1 MLEKFSHH
9 VRVNKIDEK
18 YREQYL
24 DTIRQLVAEQVRTQ
38 TYIARLASERD
49 GLVGDVTKLT
59 GKLNTASMDLVEEEV
74 NTAKLQEKVKYLEEK
89 IFKLQSE
96 SQGKTQTQGP
106 QLRFSE
112 TEEYRAVMEDMRR
125 LLAHREEIRE
135 IKKMFKQKQD
145 DL

>member
-1 MLEKFSHH
+1 MLDKFSHH

-24 DTIRQLVAEQVRTQ
+24 ATIRQLVEEQVRTQ

-49 GLVGDVTKLT
+49 SLMGDMTKLSR
-59 GKLNTASMDLVEEEV
+59 KLNTANMDLVEEEV

-96 SQGKTQTQGP
+96 SRGEAPGP

-125 LLAHREEIRE
+125 LLAHRDEIKQ
-135 IKKMFKQKQD
+135 IKKMFKQNKD
-145 DL
+145 GL

>member
-1 MLEKFSHH
+1 MLDKFSHH

-24 DTIRQLVAEQVRTQ
+24 ATIRQLVEEQVRTQ
-38 TYIARLASERD
+38 TYIARLASQRD
-49 GLVGDVTKLT
+49 GLMGEVTKLS
-59 GKLNTASMDLVEEEV
+59 GKLNTANMDLVEEEV

-96 SQGKTQTQGP
+96 SRGEAPGP

-125 LLAHREEIRE
+125 LLAHREEIRQ

-145 DL
+145 GL

>member
-1 MLEKFSHH
+1 MLDKFSHH

-24 DTIRQLVAEQVRTQ
+24 ATIRQLVEEQVRTQ
-38 TYIARLASERD
+38 TYITRLASERD
-49 GLVGDVTKLT
+49 SLMGDVTKLS
-59 GKLNTASMDLVEEEV
+59 GKLNTANMDLVEEEV

-96 SQGKTQTQGP
+96 SRIDDSGP

-112 TEEYRAVMEDMRR
+112 TEEYRAVMEDMQR
-125 LLAHREEIRE
+125 LLAHREEITQ

>member
-1 MLEKFSHH
+1 MLDRFSHH

-38 TYIARLASERD
+38 TYIARLASVRD
-49 GLVGDVTKLT
+49 GLMGDVTKLS
-59 GKLNTASMDLVEEEV
+59 GKLNTASMNLVEEEV

-96 SQGKTQTQGP
+96 SRGEAPGP
-106 QLRFSE
+106 HLRFSE

-125 LLAHREEIRE
+125 LLAHRDE
-135 IKKMFKQKQD
+135 IKQIKKRLKQNKD
-145 DL
+145 G

>member
-1 MLEKFSHH
+1 MLDKFSHH

-24 DTIRQLVAEQVRTQ
+24 ATIRQLVEEQVRTQ
-38 TYIARLASERD
+38 TYITRLASERD
-49 GLVGDVTKLT
+49 SLMGDVTKLS
-59 GKLNTASMDLVEEEV
+59 GKLNTANMDLVEEEV

-96 SQGKTQTQGP
+96 SRGEASGP

-112 TEEYRAVMEDMRR
+112 TEEYRAVMEDMQR
-125 LLAHREEIRE
+125 LLAHREEITQ

>member
-1 MLEKFSHH
+1 MLDKFSHH

-24 DTIRQLVAEQVRTQ
+24 ATIRQLVEEQVRTQ
-38 TYIARLASERD
+38 TYITRLASERD
-49 GLVGDVTKLT
+49 SLMGDVTKLS
-59 GKLNTASMDLVEEEV
+59 GKLNTANMDLVEEEV

-96 SQGKTQTQGP
+96 SRGEAPGP

-112 TEEYRAVMEDMRR
+112 TEEYRAVMEDMQR
-125 LLAHREEIRE
+125 LLAHREEIRQ

>member
-1 MLEKFSHH
+1 M
-9 VRVNKIDEK
+9 
-18 YREQYL
+18 
-24 DTIRQLVAEQVRTQ
+24 AEQVRTQ
-38 TYIARLASERD
+38 TYITRLASERD
-49 GLVGDVTKLT
+49 SLMGDITKLS
-59 GKLNTASMDLVEEEV
+59 GRLNSANMDLVEEEV
-74 NTAKLQEKVKYLEEK
+74 NRAKLQEKVKYLEER

-96 SQGKTQTQGP
+96 SQGKTQGP

>member
-49 GLVGDVTKLT
+49 GLVSDVTKLT

-74 NTAKLQEKVKYLEEK
+74 KTAKLQEKVKYLEEK

-96 SQGKTQTQGP
+96 SQGGTRGP

>member
-1 MLEKFSHH
+1 MLDKFSHH

-24 DTIRQLVAEQVRTQ
+24 ATIRQLVEEQVRTQ
-38 TYIARLASERD
+38 TYITRLASERD
-49 GLVGDVTKLT
+49 SLMGDVTKLS
-59 GKLNTASMDLVEEEV
+59 GKLNTANMDLVEEEV

-96 SQGKTQTQGP
+96 SRIDDSGP

-112 TEEYRAVMEDMRR
+112 TEEYTAVMEDMQR
-125 LLAHREEIRE
+125 LLAHREEITQ

>member
-1 MLEKFSHH
+1 MLDRFSHH

-96 SQGKTQTQGP
+96 SQGKTQPQGP